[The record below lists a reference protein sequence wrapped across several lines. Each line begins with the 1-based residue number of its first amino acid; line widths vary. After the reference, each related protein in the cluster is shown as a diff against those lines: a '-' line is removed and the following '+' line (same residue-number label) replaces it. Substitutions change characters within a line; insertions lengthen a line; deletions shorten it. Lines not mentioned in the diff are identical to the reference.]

1 MTPLQADRRTAVPK
15 DQRGPGGMRP
25 AAWRVVTVY
34 RHHNGEQARATA
46 TATRQADAI
55 AECAAA
61 VDAALSRGTGTAWAG
76 VTADTLLADATRA
89 WLDMRTSD
97 NPEDLTRVHGETE
110 RVYGYVVDYIERGLH
125 LAVGEVTH
133 KAARDFIYLQRRPT
147 DDDIA
152 REQEAVEARRKKQQ
166 KVFADWERWTAARRA
181 SGLPA
186 YPLPDDVTAAIE
198 DVDPETLLY
207 PSRSEMAWVVL
218 RGVFETLADNGVIDH
233 NPMREISKPKLP
245 QAQPAEPRV
254 LRGEQV
260 AALMRAVQAYTETET
275 LRTPPPRSEW
285 LVPQLALLLT
295 TGLRISEVN
304 ALRWE
309 DIDTSDPRLWWVTPH
324 RRKKR
329 DRSGSVERVAL
340 PPSVIPVL
348 RRWRSQQQL
357 LSPWVLPMRGD
368 PTRHMS
374 RSGKTFTAAVEW
386 ARLPHRS
393 GDDVAQADR
402 ELLPAVISYHDLRH
416 TVATAMAATGNAALA
431 TLQLGHASASTTEA
445 AYINR
450 AGDVDNS
457 AILEPFVAD
466 ALKIFG

>member
-1 MTPLQADRRTAVPK
+1 MPV

-25 AAWRVVTVY
+25 AAWRVTIRY
-34 RHHNGEQARATA
+34 RHHNGDTAKARA
-46 TATRQADAI
+46 TATRQADALAACETAV
-55 AECAAA
+55 AE
-61 VDAALSRGTGTAWAG
+61 ALAQGTGTAWAG
-76 VTADTLLADATRA
+76 VTVDTPLVDAVRA
-89 WLDMRTSD
+89 WLDLRTSD
-97 NPEDLTRVHGETE
+97 NTEDLTRVSGETP
-110 RVYGYVVDYIERGLH
+110 RVYRYVLKHLADPDRGLH
-125 LAVGEVTH
+125 LAVGEVNH
-133 KAARDFIYLQRRPT
+133 KAARDFIYRQRRPT
-147 DDDIA
+147 DEDIA
-152 REQEAVEARRKKQQ
+152 HEQELVENQRAKQRKI
-166 KVFADWERWTAARRA
+166 FADWEKWAAARRA
-181 SGLPA
+181 SGLPV
-186 YPLPDDVTAAIE
+186 YPLPDDVTAAID
-198 DVDPETLLY
+198 DVDPEALLY

-218 RGVFETLADNGVIDH
+218 RGVFETLADNGVVPA
-233 NPMREISKPKLP
+233 NPMREISKPKAPAAPL
-245 QAQPAEPRV
+245 AEPRV

-260 AALMRAVQAYTETET
+260 AALMRAVQAYMETDT
-275 LRTPPPRSEW
+275 LRTPPPRSQW

-304 ALRWE
+304 SLRWE

-329 DRSGSVERVAL
+329 DRSGAVERIAL

-348 RRWRSQQQL
+348 RQWRSQQL

-374 RSGKTFTAAVEW
+374 RSGKTFTTAVEW

-393 GDDVAQADR
+393 GDDVTQADR

-457 AILEPFVAD
+457 AIIEAFAAD
-466 ALKIFG
+466 ALKIFSG